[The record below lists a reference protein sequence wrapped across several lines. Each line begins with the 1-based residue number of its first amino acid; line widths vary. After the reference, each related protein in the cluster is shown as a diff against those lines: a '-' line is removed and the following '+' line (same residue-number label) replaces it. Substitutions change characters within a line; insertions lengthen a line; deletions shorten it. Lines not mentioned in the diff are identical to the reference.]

1 MYYQPIIH
9 SQSGRLAGF
18 EALLRWNHPEYGI
31 TSPGEFLDL
40 IEPTDLMLPL
50 GDWVLRETIEQTQAW
65 NTALDYQLQRNMS
78 LSINI
83 STRQLAFSNLVGQI
97 KNFIQSHNILPE
109 RLKLEITESL
119 IIENIDKAEA
129 ILHSLKE
136 LGVKLSLDDFG
147 TGYSSI
153 NYLQRLPFDTLKLD
167 KSFIQDSR
175 YRVSANPLI
184 RYTVGLAHDL
194 NMEVIAEGVE
204 TAEQHADLVKLGCD
218 YLQGYL
224 FAKPMPVAQASDFIH
239 NYDPMHYCL

>member
-1 MYYQPIIH
+1 
-9 SQSGRLAGF
+9 
-18 EALLRWNHPEYGI
+18 
-31 TSPGEFLDL
+31 
-40 IEPTDLMLPL
+40 
-50 GDWVLRETIEQTQAW
+50 
-65 NTALDYQLQRNMS
+65 MS

-83 STRQLAFSNLVGQI
+83 STRQLAFSNLVEQI

-175 YRVSANPLI
+175 YRVYANPLI
-184 RYTVGLAHDL
+184 RYTIGLAHDL

-224 FAKPMPVAQASDFIH
+224 FAKPMPVAQATDFIH